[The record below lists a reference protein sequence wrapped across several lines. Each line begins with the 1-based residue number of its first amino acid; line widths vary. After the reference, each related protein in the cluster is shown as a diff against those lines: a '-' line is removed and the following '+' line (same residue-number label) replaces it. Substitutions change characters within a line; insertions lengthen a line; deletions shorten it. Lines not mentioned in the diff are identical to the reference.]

1 MKYIKIVATGSS
13 IPNRKVTNKEI
24 EKELSLEKNYI
35 EKRTGIKERFFIEKE
50 TIENLAIQ
58 SAKDL
63 IEKIPEEKIQKIDLI
78 IVATTTVKN
87 LMPGIANAIQKELK
101 IKKCISFDILAGCSG
116 YINALDIAKNY
127 IQTGDIN
134 TALIVGVDTLSLF
147 TNKKDIS
154 TTIHLSE
161 GAKETL
167 IKSKKIQKIYEKNI
181 EVETQNNEI
190 LTCNIDK
197 KIEMKGLEIYRYA
210 VTKTVQNINE
220 LLKKSNQTLNDIKYI
235 IPHQSNL
242 KIIKAIITRLNINED
257 KVYTNLQNIGNTFCA
272 SIPIALDEMLEKNL
286 LKEGD
291 KIILIGYG
299 GGLNTGSILLEI

>member
-1 MKYIKIVATGSS
+1 E
-13 IPNRKVTNKEI
+13 IP
-24 EKELSLEKNYI
+24 
-35 EKRTGIKERFFIEKE
+35 
-50 TIENLAIQ
+50 
-58 SAKDL
+58 
-63 IEKIPEEKIQKIDLI
+63 
-78 IVATTTVKN
+78 
-87 LMPGIANAIQKELK
+87 
-101 IKKCISFDILAGCSG
+101 
-116 YINALDIAKNY
+116 
-127 IQTGDIN
+127 
-134 TALIVGVDTLSLF
+134 
-147 TNKKDIS
+147 
-154 TTIHLSE
+154 
-161 GAKETL
+161 
-167 IKSKKIQKIYEKNI
+167 KIYEKNI

-242 KIIKAIITRLNINED
+242 KIIKAIITRLNIKED

-299 GGLNTGSILLEI
+299 GGL